1 MNGEGERI
9 ARLEAHILAME
20 DRIRDL
26 EADRKSLFRWGLLM
40 LGSAV
45 TGTIG
50 ILMKDH
56 LR

>member
-9 ARLEAHILAME
+9 ARLEAHISAME